1 MRIVG
6 VDLASRDDRTGLAV
20 LVAEAGSVRVQRAV
34 QGASDDDVLGAVE
47 GRPFEGGEPVAVGD
61 QGAPGP
67 AGTGERAAAVGIDAP
82 FGWPVAFTDALG
94 AWAEGGSWTV
104 GYDAGDTLDLRMR
117 VTDRVARSVT
127 GRWPLSVSTDR
138 IALPA
143 MRGAHL
149 LTRIA
154 RARHQRPL
162 DRTGLGGVYE
172 TWPVGSLRCW
182 ALHEQGYNADAPR
195 GEALRTSL
203 LEAMGRLE
211 VGEMSRRILV
221 EHPDAFDALLAALT
235 ALAAAQGRTQRPT
248 PQQVGPARLEGWI
261 HLPSGTT
268 LDEVLRRGAPDAPA
282 DRPS

>member
-6 VDLASRDDRTGLAV
+6 VDLASQDERTGLAV
-20 LVAEAGSVRVQRAV
+20 LAAEPGAPVRVVLAR
-34 QGASDDDVLGAVE
+34 QGASDDDVLSATE
-47 GRPFEGGEPVAVGD
+47 GRPFVDGEPGPLEGARVA
-61 QGAPGP
+61 
-67 AGTGERAAAVGIDAP
+67 ERAAAVGIDAP
-82 FGWPVAFTDALG
+82 FGWPIAFADALG
-94 AWAEGGSWTV
+94 DWAAGGSWTV
-104 GYDAGDTLDLRMR
+104 GYDAGDTQDLRMR
-117 VTDRVARSVT
+117 VTDRVARDRT

-162 DRTGLGGVYE
+162 DRTGLAGVYE

-195 GEALRTSL
+195 GEAMRTAL

-211 VGEMSRRILV
+211 VGELSRRILI

-235 ALAAAQGRTQRPT
+235 ALAAVQGRTQRPT
-248 PQQVGPARLEGWI
+248 PAQIGPARLEGWI

-268 LDEVLRRGAPDAPA
+268 VDEVLRRGADGVGG
-282 DRPS
+282 D